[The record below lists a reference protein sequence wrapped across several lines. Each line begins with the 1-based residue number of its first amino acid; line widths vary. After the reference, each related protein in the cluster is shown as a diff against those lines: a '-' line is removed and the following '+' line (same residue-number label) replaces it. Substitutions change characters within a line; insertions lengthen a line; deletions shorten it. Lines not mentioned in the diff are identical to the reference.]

1 MRKYWEDSLAEVATY
16 EAERTIYRKKRTF
29 EFTQI
34 TVKEA
39 FNLIFNVKTDDY
51 QGTDL
56 FSVMKLSQ
64 LC

>member
-39 FNLIFNVKTDDY
+39 FNLVFNVKTDDY
-51 QGTDL
+51 Q
-56 FSVMKLSQ
+56 
-64 LC
+64 